1 MTNSRMDYIPIVDR
15 KPLKL
20 PGDARVA
27 VWVIVNVEEW
37 DINSSMARQVLPAPQ
52 GVTVIPDIANYSWF
66 EYGLRVGF
74 WRIKDIL
81 DRYQIKA
88 TVSLNASVCN
98 SYPRVIRASLESGWE
113 FMGHN
118 FTQQAMNVEKDERKA
133 IRKTIQLI
141 HKATGKAPHGWM
153 GPGLTE
159 TFNTLDFLA
168 EEGIEYTCD
177 WVNDDQPYKMK
188 VKKGTMYSIPYSLE
202 LNDIPIYII
211 QHHRSSALLERTRD
225 QFETLYQEGAS
236 NARVMAIAV
245 HPYITGVP
253 HRIGY
258 FDQIFKYLKA
268 HDGVVF
274 MTGSEII
281 DWYKSVTE

>member
-20 PGDARVA
+20 PGDARVV
-27 VWVIVNVEEW
+27 VWVILNVEEW
-37 DINSSMARQVLPAPQ
+37 DINSPMARQVLPAPQ

-66 EYGLRVGF
+66 EFGLRVGF

-98 SYPRVIRASLESGWE
+98 SYPQIIRASVESDWE

-118 FTQQAMNVEKDERKA
+118 FTQQAMNLEKDEREA

-141 HKATGKAPHGWM
+141 GKATGKAPRGWM

-177 WVNDDQPYKMK
+177 WVNDDQPYRMK
-188 VKKGTMYSIPYSLE
+188 VKKGTMYSIPYTLE
-202 LNDIPIYII
+202 LNDIPIYVV
-211 QHHRSSALLERTRD
+211 QHHRSSALLERTKD
-225 QFETLYQEGAS
+225 QFKTLYQEGAS

-258 FDQIFKYLKA
+258 FDQIFEYLKA
-268 HDGVVF
+268 HDGVAF
-274 MTGSEII
+274 MTGIEII